1 MSDPQSIPKSQL
13 SRATS
18 LTISNQLGGTCFAH
32 TASRILA
39 RFIKIFCGDYFDN
52 TVLEKCSYYY
62 KEKCSVKP
70 FDCFNKNLKRYMS
83 YTAQPS
89 HLDVLNFRKSR
100 AQKHFRKYPSCLGS
114 AETRDET
121 GNLKENISAALYSY
135 IYITITNKY
144 GCNGGK
150 TYDIIYEFFENNLRT
165 EISIEDIAF
174 TLNFAKPCN
183 ESACFPYIKS
193 SEKTKQEIKTV
204 LKNSYVRLICET
216 IHGALNIIKDKINN
230 KTVDVYATLINAEDN
245 AEEFKTRMERLK
257 RMLNLG
263 YYGEISLKISGV
275 YHAMVIIAYEDV
287 IVNGQIVDTKL
298 LVKNSWGENTITP
311 IMGIRPDKG
320 VYKLS
325 LNNLMGPIRERVA
338 QLMYIVINTNEKS
351 SGAERVGG
359 HKKKIKTR
367 RQRAKYSRK
376 TKKVNCY
383 KKGFLCFAT
392 TFL

>member
-1 MSDPQSIPKSQL
+1 MSTPKPQL

-18 LTISNQLGGTCFAH
+18 LTVSNQNGGTCFAH
-32 TASRILA
+32 TASRVLA

-62 KEKCSVKP
+62 KEHCSVNP
-70 FDCFNKNLKRYMS
+70 FECFNKNLKRYKS
-83 YTAQPS
+83 YSAEPS
-89 HLDVLNFRKSR
+89 SLDVLNFRKSR

-135 IYITITNKY
+135 IYITVTSKY

-150 TYDIIYEFFENNLRT
+150 TYDIIYDFLDNNLKT

-183 ESACFPYIKS
+183 ETACFPYIKS
-193 SEKTKQEIKTV
+193 AEKTKQELKTV

-216 IHGALNIIKDKINN
+216 IYGALNIIKEKINN
-230 KTVDVYATLINAEDN
+230 QTVDVYATLINAEDN
-245 AEEFKTRMERLK
+245 DEEFKTRMERLK

-263 YYGEISLKISGV
+263 YYGEISVKYGAV

-287 IVNGQIVDTKL
+287 IVNGQLIDTKL
-298 LVKNSWGENTITP
+298 LVKNSWGENDRTS
-311 IMGIRPDKG
+311 IMGIRPEKG
-320 VYKLS
+320 LYKFS
-325 LNNLMGPIRERVA
+325 LNLLMGPIRDGDA
-338 QLMYIVINTNEKS
+338 QFIYIVINTNEKS
-351 SGAERVGG
+351 SKGG
-359 HKKKIKTR
+359 YKKKRKTK
-367 RQRAKYSRK
+367 RQRAKFSRK
-376 TKKVNCY
+376 TKKTQ
-383 KKGFLCFAT
+383 L
-392 TFL
+392 L

>member
-1 MSDPQSIPKSQL
+1 MSTPQPIPKPQL

-18 LTISNQLGGTCFAH
+18 LTVSNQNGGTCFAH

-62 KEKCSVKP
+62 KEHCSVNP
-70 FDCFNKNLKRYMS
+70 FECFNKNLKRYKS
-83 YTAQPS
+83 YSAEPS
-89 HLDVLNFRKSR
+89 SLDILNFRKSR
-100 AQKHFRKYPSCLGS
+100 SQKHFRKYPSCLGGP
-114 AETRDET
+114 ETRDET

-135 IYITITNKY
+135 IYITVTSKY

-150 TYDIIYEFFENNLRT
+150 TYDIIYDFLDNNLRS

-183 ESACFPYIKS
+183 ETACFPFIKS
-193 SEKTKQEIKTV
+193 AEKTKQEIKTV

-216 IHGALNIIKDKINN
+216 IHGALNIIKEKMNN
-230 KTVDVYATLINAEDN
+230 KTLDVYATLINAEDN
-245 AEEFKTRMERLK
+245 DEEFKTRMERLK

-263 YYGEISLKISGV
+263 YYGEISLKVGGV

-287 IVNGQIVDTKL
+287 IVNGQLIDTKL
-298 LVKNSWGENTITP
+298 LVKNSWGENTRTS

-320 VYKLS
+320 VYNFS
-325 LNNLMGPIRERVA
+325 LNLLMGPIRERVA
-338 QLMYIVINTNEKS
+338 QLMYIVINTNEN
-351 SGAERVGG
+351 SGEGG
-359 HKKKIKTR
+359 YKKKKRKKTKR
-367 RQRAKYSRK
+367 LRSAKHNRK
-376 TKKVNCY
+376 TKKNR
-383 KKGFLCFAT
+383 
-392 TFL
+392 

>member
-1 MSDPQSIPKSQL
+1 MSATQPIPKPQL

-18 LTISNQLGGTCFAH
+18 LTVSNQSGGTCFAH

-39 RFIKIFCGDYFDN
+39 RFIKIFCGDYFDS

-62 KEKCSVKP
+62 KQHCSVNP
-70 FDCFNKNLKRYMS
+70 FECFNKNLKRYKS

-89 HLDVLNFRKSR
+89 SLDVLNFRKSR

-114 AETRDET
+114 PETRDET

-150 TYDIIYEFFENNLRT
+150 TYDIINVFFENNFKT
-165 EISIEDIAF
+165 EISIEDIAY

-216 IHGALNIIKDKINN
+216 IYGALNFIKDKINN
-230 KTVDVYATLINAEDN
+230 QTLDVYATLINAEDN
-245 AEEFKTRMERLK
+245 DEEFKTRMERLK

-263 YYGEISLKISGV
+263 YYGEISLKIGQE
-275 YHAMVIIAYEDV
+275 YHAMVIVAYEDV
-287 IVNGQIVDTKL
+287 VVNGQLIDTKL
-298 LVKNSWGENTITP
+298 VVKNSWGENTITP
-311 IMGIRPDKG
+311 ILGIRPDKG
-320 VYKLS
+320 VYKFS
-325 LNNLMGPIRERVA
+325 LNFLMGPIRKKSAE
-338 QLMYIVINTNEKS
+338 LIYIVINTNEKS
-351 SGAERVGG
+351 AGAGRGG
-359 HKKKIKTR
+359 NYKKKKKTKRQTVRCSRKSRTR
-367 RQRAKYSRK
+367 R
-376 TKKVNCY
+376 
-383 KKGFLCFAT
+383 
-392 TFL
+392 